1 MDFLKSPLIQKHLL
15 EEVSV
20 TGLVWRTH
28 YPALAGIFA
37 PEDDAARWNV
47 ARDNA
52 FVGCPATL
60 PGRRP
65 GETRPGLVCG
75 RWRTNETDVVFA
87 SDPGFVDAAAKN
99 FALRPDAALFKR
111 LPSFKPIP
119 FEKIGLATKR

>member
-1 MDFLKSPLIQKHLL
+1 M
-15 EEVSV
+15 
-20 TGLVWRTH
+20 
-28 YPALAGIFA
+28 
-37 PEDDAARWNV
+37 
-47 ARDNA
+47 
-52 FVGCPATL
+52 
-60 PGRRP
+60 
-65 GETRPGLVCG
+65 CG